1 MNKEKD
7 LQKIKALAT
16 GEQCNIFWFDE
27 GGGVVYKFYD
37 VEQIND
43 AIMTAEFIGCIGEY
57 IEQYGFDLCDE
68 LLDVVDLERLHP
80 VLMVALIRTTFSFR
94 HELNNWV
101 SCRDKISALLYEL
114 GYDSAGVLRGLY

>member
-1 MNKEKD
+1 MTNW
-7 LQKIKALAT
+7 LH
-16 GEQCNIFWFDE
+16 
-27 GGGVVYKFYD
+27 KFYELD
-37 VEQIND
+37 NIND
-43 AIMTAEFIGCIGEY
+43 AILTAEFIGRISEY

-101 SCRDKISALLYEL
+101 SCRDKISALLYKL